1 MRRFRIVFSMA
12 LVNLGLAAGVSA
24 QHPSQSDAQKIQSR
38 EMNQE
43 AKTAATSAL
52 SSESGSLSV
61 QMDPHSIGWKIRN
74 AMSAGPASIAKGA
87 TILDW
92 VDRERGQMKELRKG
106 ANNWTCLP
114 DDPTTPAN
122 DPCCIDRMAMQWA
135 KARMSHGTPNLA
147 SPGIG
152 YMLQGGGSASST
164 DPFAK
169 KPSAGET
176 WTKEPPHLMVFP
188 SSGTKLDPT
197 AYGGRQSG
205 GPWVMWAGTPY
216 EHLIVPVK

>member
-1 MRRFRIVFSMA
+1 MVLVGLLCAAMA
-12 LVNLGLAAGVSA
+12 GA
-24 QHPSQSDAQKIQSR
+24 QHPSQTDAQKSQAS

-43 AKTAATSAL
+43 AKTQATSTL

-61 QMDPHSIGWKIRN
+61 KIDTRSIGWKIRN
-74 AMSAGPASIAKGA
+74 AMSGGPASIAKGA

-92 VDRERGQMKELRKG
+92 GDRERGQMKELRKG
-106 ANNWTCLP
+106 ANHWTCLP

-152 YMLQGGGSASST
+152 YMLQGGGSPSNT

-169 KPSAGET
+169 EPAAGDK
-176 WTKEPPHLMVFP
+176 WMNEPPHLMVFP
-188 SSGTKLDPT
+188 ASGTKLDPT
-197 AYGGRQSG
+197 AYGGRHSG
-205 GPWVMWAGTPY
+205 GPWIMWPGTPY